1 MVLLLQL
8 AHAFLELHVL
18 GNLCCVYVN
27 FCAVWPLTNNKL
39 FHYERNFGPPD
50 VLYPSLTFHSSSLQ
64 NWVNQIFFH
73 GKFTGWRFSALGFC
87 GKSPDCAAPVE
98 PTCGSELG
106 MVPVALLTR
115 IASSCTCSQL
125 TPHNAPNHAGS
136 VLELQD
142 ERNLPIFPAAPGL
155 VGKRDVLTL

>member
-1 MVLLLQL
+1 MENSLAEGFQPLDSVVRVQIVRLQ
-8 AHAFLELHVL
+8 
-18 GNLCCVYVN
+18 
-27 FCAVWPLTNNKL
+27 W
-39 FHYERNFGPPD
+39 
-50 VLYPSLTFHSSSLQ
+50 
-64 NWVNQIFFH
+64 
-73 GKFTGWRFSALGFC
+73 
-87 GKSPDCAAPVE
+87 